1 MRLQYFNLLEMWL
14 IQKIRE
20 TVQKNASYQNSSHS
34 PCNGSTSKP
43 RLSLRLHCNV
53 LTPDKIPEFFI
64 PPKHTQST
72 ESLEQ
77 LLAQHKSDSSL
88 VENHS
93 KHLEKVSLL
102 YTQSKT
108 QSKDSDN
115 LEFMETNNQH
125 IIEIDSIEDSDVPR
139 NKITLKECE
148 TCPSSGWLPDAASCY
163 GFTGFFESP
172 NTRRKES
179 LFHIDFRS
187 FNLQKSRGKFPTKQL
202 QSFSGCLAQESLNIS
217 KLQMS
222 ACIPCH
228 CCTADKDNGVPC
240 VSFMLPSYFQLGS
253 SVFDSTD
260 HQDLSGDASRS
271 TSQLLQENSLSSI
284 HDSSSLSSCLC
295 AHQKTTAC
303 SLVPPAFYSF
313 KFLQCQEW
321 LQKEHLLPLI
331 GRGQIRLSAEY
342 KSGSCTLRIRV
353 VSVEDLYDNLFDE
366 RCIHCCVIL
375 CLIPGKLQRQ
385 QSAIIKNSKNP
396 IFNEDFFF
404 DGVTVEDLNSMS
416 LKLKVIN
423 KASSLKR
430 DTVLGSNELP
440 LFQLLPH

>member
-1 MRLQYFNLLEMWL
+1 MRLQYFNLSEMWL

-20 TVQKNASYQNSSHS
+20 TVQKNASYQNRSH
-34 PCNGSTSKP
+34 NGSTSKP

-53 LTPDKIPEFFI
+53 LTPDKIPDFFI

-77 LLAQHKSDSSL
+77 LLAQHKSDSSP

-93 KHLEKVSLL
+93 KHLGKVSLL
-102 YTQSKT
+102 HTQSKT
-108 QSKDSDN
+108 QSKDSDI
-115 LEFMETNNQH
+115 LEFMEINNQH
-125 IIEIDSIEDSDVPR
+125 IIEIDSIEDSDIPR
-139 NKITLKECE
+139 NKISLKECA
-148 TCPSSGWLPDAASCY
+148 TCPSSRWLPDAASCY

-187 FNLQKSRGKFPTKQL
+187 FNLQKSRGKLPTKQL
-202 QSFSGCLAQESLNIS
+202 QSFSG
-217 KLQMS
+217 
-222 ACIPCH
+222 
-228 CCTADKDNGVPC
+228 
-240 VSFMLPSYFQLGS
+240 Y
-253 SVFDSTD
+253 
-260 HQDLSGDASRS
+260 HQDFSGGDSRS

-284 HDSSSLSSCLC
+284 HDCSSLNSCPC
-295 AHQKTTAC
+295 THQKTLFPCSMQTTAC
-303 SLVPPAFYSF
+303 SLAPPAFYSF

-331 GRGQIRLSAEY
+331 GRGQIRLSVEY

-353 VSVEDLYDNLFDE
+353 VSMEDLYDKLFDE

-404 DGVTVEDLNSMS
+404 DGVTGEELNSMS